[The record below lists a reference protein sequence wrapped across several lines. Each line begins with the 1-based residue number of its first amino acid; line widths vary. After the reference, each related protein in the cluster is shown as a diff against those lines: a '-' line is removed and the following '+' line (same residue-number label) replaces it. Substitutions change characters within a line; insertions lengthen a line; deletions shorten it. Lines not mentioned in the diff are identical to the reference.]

1 MLIFGYK
8 ALSMLLFAEILNCE
22 TASKLRGIPSLLL
35 IGLSTPYIVLFGV
48 LVPLRVPIMLG

>member
-8 ALSMLLFAEILNCE
+8 ALSMLLFAEILNYE
-22 TASKLRGIPSLLL
+22 TASELRGIPSLLL

-48 LVPLRVPIMLG
+48 IVPLRVPIMLG